1 VSERKGFCALTAVT
15 TEGGTYYGVTGIS
28 YGLYQELVKMQALL
42 VVARKN
48 FAQLQA
54 FECADSTTSWYE
66 VIPWRRGAKTEER
79 LEQEDDIDRR
89 VEEGTSVPVDE
100 EWLDEVGAVERCEL
114 IHTRADKLMVLVD
127 SIYFMFYEK
136 YSGESIHT
144 QALSMADIEKHFH
157 GD

>member
-1 VSERKGFCALTAVT
+1 VSERKGFCALSAVT

-54 FECADSTTSWYE
+54 FECYDSTTSWYE
-66 VIPWRRGAKTEER
+66 VIPWRAGPKSEER
-79 LEQEDDIDRR
+79 LEAEEDIDRR
-89 VEEGTSVPVDE
+89 VEEGEHVPVDE
-100 EWLDEVGAVERCEL
+100 EWLDEVAAVERCEL
-114 IHTRADKLMVLVD
+114 IHTRADKLMVLAD
-127 SIYFMFYEK
+127 SIYFTFYEK

-144 QALSMADIEKHFH
+144 ASLPMAAIEKHFH